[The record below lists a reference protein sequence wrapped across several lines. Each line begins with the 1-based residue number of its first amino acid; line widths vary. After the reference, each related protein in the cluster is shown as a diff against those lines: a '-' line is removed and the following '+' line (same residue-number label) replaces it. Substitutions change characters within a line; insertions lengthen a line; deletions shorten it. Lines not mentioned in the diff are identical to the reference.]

1 MSILTLN
8 AEFSGEPEKESIICM
23 MGSKNPSLVI
33 IVMPNGDPRD
43 VFSDPTLTFQT
54 FYGPDEGVLLKT
66 FKTMNSQCDFNT
78 KKWVTLTIFLLE

>member
-1 MSILTLN
+1 MVSQKKNPL
-8 AEFSGEPEKESIICM
+8 FCM

-43 VFSDPTLTFQT
+43 VFSDPTLTFQMC
-54 FYGPDEGVLLKT
+54 YGSDEGVLFKT